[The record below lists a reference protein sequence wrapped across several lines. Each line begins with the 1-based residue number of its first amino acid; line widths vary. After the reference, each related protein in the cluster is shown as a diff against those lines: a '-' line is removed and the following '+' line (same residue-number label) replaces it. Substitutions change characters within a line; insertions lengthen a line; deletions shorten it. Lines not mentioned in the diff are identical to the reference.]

1 MTDKPPVYL
10 RFQEALRYFG
20 VEPPLLARAVDQ
32 GLIRAAKLGEE
43 IVVSREDTENLAR
56 SPEVV
61 GEAALPVYVPL
72 EESLRRFAVDRE
84 TLRQAVERG
93 EVKAMT
99 IDGTLAVAEEDV
111 RVLSI
116 RVNLWKLVKHLE
128 GVPIG
133 VGEACEKY
141 GLPLAS
147 LYRWIQWGYIRVMSE
162 ATGKGRGKK
171 RILNE
176 ADVAY
181 AHLLRQRLGKGR
193 GHRFFTKE
201 YAPPHLDNSIR
212 SKRI

>member
-1 MTDKPPVYL
+1 MKEKQPVYL
-10 RFQEALRYFG
+10 RFEDAVRSFDIK
-20 VEPPLLARAVDQ
+20 PTLLARAVDQ
-32 GLIRAAKLGEE
+32 GLIRAVKLGEE

-61 GEAALPVYVPL
+61 GEAALPVYVPF
-72 EESLRRFAVDRE
+72 EESLRRFAVDGE

-93 EVKAMT
+93 EVKAIT

-116 RVNLWKLVKHLE
+116 RVNLWRQVRHLE

-133 VGEACEKY
+133 VRDAYQKY
-141 GLPLAS
+141 GLSPTT
-147 LYRWIQWGYIRVMSE
+147 LYRWIESGYIRVMKE
-162 ATGKGRGKK
+162 TTGKGRGKK

-181 AHLLRQRLGKGR
+181 ADLLRRRLGGRKGK
-193 GHRFFTKE
+193 RFFNE
-201 YAPPHLDNSIR
+201 ELVPPR
-212 SKRI
+212 SEN